1 MRPSAK
7 IQSLSDRDIF
17 KQGLRKKCFLILS
30 LLYNSFFGIAMEEK
44 NTYSVKLYGLEIRLP
59 RNKVAVWEKN

>member
-17 KQGLRKKCFLILS
+17 KQRLKKRNVFLFNLFYTTALKKKTYIVMERKEHI
-30 LLYNSFFGIAMEEK
+30 
-44 NTYSVKLYGLEIRLP
+44 V
-59 RNKVAVWEKN
+59 